1 MSAIFARSFDDITAA
16 ERELMDA
23 FFKGYDYQGCGYT
36 FLNYYAWRGSYNLA
50 WEVIDGYLCA
60 LTLMEEEE
68 GTLALMSMPMTK
80 DGSYDIGRLRDCL
93 NECRRRFREAGIA
106 FAITVPAHM
115 MHLLEEAFPGELQAE
130 VSRDYSDYVYLKEKL
145 VDLSGRAL
153 HKKKNHLNYFLC
165 TYEYEARPITPAMRD
180 EVLALADEIKRVKE
194 LDPEETESID
204 SEYEAIAE
212 TLALLEQEKLYT
224 VAVYVKGKLEAFAI
238 GERLSDNTAVEHF
251 EKANDAYRGLYQLV
265 LREFCERLP
274 EEVLFVNREED
285 MGLLNLR
292 QAKEA
297 LKPDHMMETCYVT
310 FTA

>member
-1 MSAIFARSFDDITAA
+1 MKLGISYTPAHETPEEWAAALAALGCHAAVCPISAGASHDTIAA
-16 ERELMDA
+16 
-23 FFKGYDYQGCGYT
+23 Y
-36 FLNYYAWRGSYNLA
+36 
-50 WEVIDGYLCA
+50 
-60 LTLMEEEE
+60 
-68 GTLALMSMPMTK
+68 
-80 DGSYDIGRLRDCL
+80 
-93 NECRRRFREAGIA
+93 REAAARHGVTI
-106 FAITVPAHM
+106 
-115 MHLLEEAFPGELQAE
+115 AE
-130 VSRDYSDYVYLKEKL
+130 VGVWNSPIADDDAVREKSL
-145 VDLSGRAL
+145 AYCRGQ
-153 HKKKNHLNYFLC
+153 
-165 TYEYEARPITPAMRD
+165 
-180 EVLALADEIKRVKE
+180 LALADEIKQVKE